1 MSLLLADTNWY
12 RNAIIYSLD
21 VETFRD
27 SDGDGVGD
35 LVGVIQSL
43 DYLANLGVTCLWLR
57 PFYPSPDRDDGYDV
71 SDFYG
76 VEPRFGSLGDFVE
89 LVRQARSRGIRVLVD
104 LVMQHTSDQHPWF
117 QAAMRDPTSKFR
129 DYYVWRTDEPGN
141 PERAVIFRDGDT
153 NQSIW
158 SRHEEVG
165 DFYRHRFFDFEPD
178 LNPMNPAVRQE
189 ILKVMGYWLELGVA
203 GFRVDALPFMV
214 DTTGI
219 GVELDDPHAYL
230 RDLRSFLARRDPTAI
245 FLAEADDSIEH
256 GRKYFGNGDQMQMIF
271 NFVLAANVF
280 LGLVKREAAPITAV
294 LEESV
299 PLPIGCGWATFL
311 RNHDE
316 LNLTA
321 VGADNK
327 QMLLNALAPQPEM
340 RLYGRGVKRRLSPLL
355 GGDRRR
361 IDLAYS
367 ILLTLP
373 GSPVLYYGDEIG
385 MGDNLTLEDRAS
397 VRTPMQWSG
406 ESNAGFSTA
415 DAGNIV
421 VPVINRGAY
430 RYRSVNVADQQRN
443 PASLLNWLE
452 RAIRRRRE
460 RPEIG
465 NGIWRAV
472 EADKPEVLAYRYQWQ
487 GRRLTVVHN
496 LSDRPLSV
504 ALSIAP
510 NERRSMTPIFGNDDA
525 ELRWKGQSLEL
536 EAYGYR
542 WISSPSDV
550 S

>member
-1 MSLLLADTNWY
+1 MSLFLSDTNWY

-71 SDFYG
+71 ADFYG
-76 VEPRFGSLGDFVE
+76 VEPRLGSLGDFVE
-89 LVRQARSRGIRVLVD
+89 LVRQARMRGIRILVD

-117 QAAMRDPTSKFR
+117 QAVARDPSSTFR
-129 DYYVWRTDEPGN
+129 DYYVWRERPPSVD
-141 PERAVIFRDGDT
+141 ERAAPSNRGDHDQT
-153 NQSIW
+153 IW
-158 SRHEEVG
+158 TYHEQVG
-165 DFYRHRFFDFEPD
+165 AYYRHRSYPFEPD

-189 ILKVMGYWLELGVA
+189 ILKVMGFWLELGVA
-203 GFRVDALPFMV
+203 GFRLDAVPFV
-214 DTTGI
+214 ADTTGLDAQ
-219 GVELDDPHAYL
+219 LDDSLAYL
-230 RDLRSFLARRDPTAI
+230 REMRAFLARRDPTAV
-245 FLAEADDSIEH
+245 FLAEADDPVE
-256 GRKYFGNGDQMQMIF
+256 GGQFYGDGDQMHLIF
-271 NFVLAANVF
+271 NSALAANVF
-280 LGLVKREAAPITAV
+280 LGLVKREAAPIIRA
-294 LEESV
+294 LEEST

-321 VGADNK
+321 VGDDDR
-327 QMLLNALAPQPEM
+327 QMLLNAIAPQPDM
-340 RLYGRGVKRRLSPLL
+340 RYGRGVKRRLAPLL

-361 IDLAYS
+361 LELAYS

-385 MGDNLTLEDRAS
+385 MGDNVALEDRAS

-406 ESNAGFSTA
+406 GANGGFSTA
-415 DAGNIV
+415 DSQRLTA
-421 VPVINRGAY
+421 PVINRGAY
-430 RYRSVNVADQQRN
+430 RYRSVNVADQQRD
-443 PASLLNWLE
+443 PGSLLNWLE
-452 RAIRRRRE
+452 RAIRQRRD

-472 EADKPEVLAYRYQWQ
+472 ETDQPQVLAYSYQWQ
-487 GRRLTVVHN
+487 VRRLTAVHN
-496 LSDRPLSV
+496 LSDRPVTVRLGVS
-504 ALSIAP
+504 P
-510 NERRSMTPIFGNDDA
+510 NERRAMTPIFGNDDA

-536 EAYGYR
+536 GPYAYR
-542 WISSPSDV
+542 WISSPPAS
-550 S
+550 